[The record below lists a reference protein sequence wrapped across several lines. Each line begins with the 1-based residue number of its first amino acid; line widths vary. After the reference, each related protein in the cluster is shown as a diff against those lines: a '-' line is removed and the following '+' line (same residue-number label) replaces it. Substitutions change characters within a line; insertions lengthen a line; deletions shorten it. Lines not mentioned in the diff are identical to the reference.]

1 MNRRA
6 TLLAGTLTALGVA
19 AVYGLPRSRSDLS
32 ALYAE
37 VDPTT
42 VASLQAFRAAHPV
55 RCLTVEGWAWEYVAL
70 GEGPDTVLFLHGLS
84 GAHDI
89 WWQQLEALAP
99 THRVLAV
106 TYPAVRTLAEL
117 SVGVRAVL
125 DAHRI
130 QTATIVGSSL
140 GGYLAQYLV
149 QHHRDRVER
158 AVFANTFPPND
169 QLRAAHHHRAVIG
182 RFLPERVVAAAFR
195 DSNTRR
201 ILPASQDPALVGA
214 YLSEQAQQPG
224 LKRRLLA
231 RYHTVIEPFTV
242 ADPTAGGRPLVV
254 LESDN
259 DPLIDADL
267 RAALRA
273 TYPTAGVHTFT
284 GGGHFPYLDQPAA
297 YTAVLRRFLA

>member
-6 TLLAGTLTALGVA
+6 ALLAGTLTALGVA

>member
-6 TLLAGTLTALGVA
+6 ALLAGAMTALAVA
-19 AVYGLPRSRSDLS
+19 AVYGLPRTRSDLS

-37 VDPTT
+37 VDPTA
-42 VASLQAFRAAHPV
+42 VASLRAFRAAHPV
-55 RCLTVEGWAWEYVAL
+55 RRLTVEGWAWEYVTL

-125 DAHRI
+125 DAHGI

-169 QLRAAHHHRAVIG
+169 RLRAAHHHRAVIG
-182 RFLPERVVAAAFR
+182 RFLPERAVAAAFR

-201 ILPASQDPALVGA
+201 ILPASRDPALVGA

-231 RYHTVIEPFTV
+231 RYHTVIEPFAV
-242 ADPTAGGRPLVV
+242 ADPTPAGLPLLV
-254 LESDN
+254 LESSN
-259 DPLIDADL
+259 DPLIDAEL
-267 RAALRA
+267 RAELRA
-273 TYPTAGVHTFT
+273 TYPTAEVHTFAD
-284 GGGHFPYLDQPAA
+284 GGHFPYLDQPAA

>member
-6 TLLAGTLTALGVA
+6 ALVAGALTALGVA

-42 VASLQAFRAAHPV
+42 VASLRAFRAAHPV
-55 RCLTVEGWAWEYVAL
+55 RRLTVEGWAWEYVAL

-117 SVGVRAVL
+117 SAGVRAVL
-125 DAHRI
+125 DAHGI

-169 QLRAAHHHRAVIG
+169 QLRAAHHHRSVIG

-195 DSNTRR
+195 DSNARR

-242 ADPTAGGRPLVV
+242 ADRTAGGRQLVV

-273 TYPTAGVHTFT
+273 TYPTARVHTFA

>member
-6 TLLAGTLTALGVA
+6 ALVAGALSALGVA
-19 AVYGLPRSRSDLS
+19 AVYGLPTPRATLGE
-32 ALYAE
+32 LYAE

-42 VASLQAFRAAHPV
+42 TASLRAFRSAHPV
-55 RCLTVEGWAWEYVAL
+55 RRLTVNGWAWEYVVL
-70 GEGPDTVLFLHGLS
+70 GEGPDTVVFLHGLS

-130 QTATIVGSSL
+130 QTATIVGYSL

-169 QLRAAHHHRAVIG
+169 HLRAAHRHRAMVG

-214 YLSEQAQQPG
+214 YLSEQAQHRG

-242 ADPTAGGRPLVV
+242 ADPAPEGLPMLL

-273 TYPTAGVHTFT
+273 TYPTAEVHTFA

>member
-6 TLLAGTLTALGVA
+6 ALLAGALTALGVA
-19 AVYGLPRSRSDLS
+19 AVYGLPRPRAELTE
-32 ALYAE
+32 LYAE
-37 VDPTT
+37 VDDTS
-42 VASLQAFRAAHPV
+42 VASLRAFRSAHPV
-55 RCLTVEGWAWEYVAL
+55 RRLTVDGCSWEYVVL
-70 GEGPDTVLFLHGLS
+70 GEGPATVLFLHGMS

-89 WWQQLEALAP
+89 WWQQLQALAP
-99 THRVLAV
+99 THRVVAV
-106 TYPAVRTLAEL
+106 TYPAVRSLAEL
-117 SVGVRAVL
+117 SAGVRAVL
-125 DAHRI
+125 SAHGIARV
-130 QTATIVGSSL
+130 TIVGSSL

-149 QHHRDRVER
+149 QHHRELVER

-169 QLRAAHHHRAVIG
+169 QLRAAHHHRAMVG

-195 DSNTRR
+195 DSNDQR

-214 YLSEQAQQPG
+214 YLAEQAQQPG

-231 RYHTVIEPFTV
+231 RYHTVIEPFAIT
-242 ADPTAGGRPLVV
+242 DPTPEGLPLLL

-259 DPLIDADL
+259 DPLIDAEL
-267 RAALRA
+267 RAALRG
-273 TYPTAGVHTFT
+273 TYPTAQVHTFA

>member
-1 MNRRA
+1 MHRRA
-6 TLLAGTLTALGVA
+6 ALAAGALTALGVA
-19 AVYGLPRSRSDLS
+19 AVYGLPRPRADL
-32 ALYAE
+32 AELYAE
-37 VDPTT
+37 VDPSA
-42 VASLQAFRAAHPV
+42 VASLRAFRTAHPV
-55 RCLTVEGWAWEYVAL
+55 RRLTVEGRAWEHVVL

-89 WWQQLEALAP
+89 WWQQLEALEP
-99 THRVLAV
+99 THQVVAV
-106 TYPAVRTLAEL
+106 TYPSVRSLAEL
-117 SVGVRAVL
+117 SAGVRAIL
-125 DAHRI
+125 DAHGVG
-130 QTATIVGSSL
+130 TATVVGSSL

-169 QLRAAHHHRAVIG
+169 QLRAAHHHRAVVG

-201 ILPASQDPALVGA
+201 ILPASQDAALVGA
-214 YLSEQAQQPG
+214 YLAEQAQHPG

-231 RYHTVIEPFTV
+231 RYHTVIEPFTI
-242 ADPTAGGRPLVV
+242 ADPAPEGLPLLV

-267 RAALRA
+267 RAVMRA
-273 TYPTAGVHTFT
+273 TYPTAEVHTFA